1 MSERMLTSL
10 VSCRN
15 VTHYSWFG
23 SFRSSVSNVGENSA
37 MLNSKGKLTD
47 LGAWYLGKSATGV
60 EPDSAAGK
68 SAIFAG
74 WSVVVGLASIY
85 ALL

>member
-1 MSERMLTSL
+1 
-10 VSCRN
+10 
-15 VTHYSWFG
+15 
-23 SFRSSVSNVGENSA
+23 